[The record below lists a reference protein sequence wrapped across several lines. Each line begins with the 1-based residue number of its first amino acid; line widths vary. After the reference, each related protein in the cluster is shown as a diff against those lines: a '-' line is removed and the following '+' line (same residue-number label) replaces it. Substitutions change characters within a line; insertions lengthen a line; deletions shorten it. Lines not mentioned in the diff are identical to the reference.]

1 MGIRDFDARRVAVVQ
16 RLNEAGVPLVAW
28 LLLPEAQGYW
38 FNLDNAFQAV
48 NYYFDFRS
56 WTEEHALQWARIGL
70 DIEPDI
76 REMARLLEGDLSIL
90 PMVFQRFFNAQRFR
104 YAYALY
110 AVLVDQV
117 RADGY
122 PVDGY
127 HFPFIVDERRVGSSL
142 LQRATGLVD
151 IPSDREV
158 LMLYSSFMRPWGHA
172 VLWSYAPDA
181 QSVGVGI
188 TGGGVDLLDAKQ
200 IAPLDWDELSRD
212 LRLAQTWSDDVHI
225 FSLEGAVQQGFLGRL
240 RDFDWSVQ
248 ASPPLDKARRIAR
261 IRAWF
266 RALLWCSKYPAVML
280 VGLIGLYWL
289 LLNLR
294 RGDKET

>member
-1 MGIRDFDARRVAVVQ
+1 MKESEMTVRRPTLTFFCELDAEALETLFADEQVIEHLSALNASVSMGIRDFDARRVAVVQ

-142 LQRATGLVD
+142 KG
-151 IPSDREV
+151 
-158 LMLYSSFMRPWGHA
+158 
-172 VLWSYAPDA
+172 
-181 QSVGVGI
+181 
-188 TGGGVDLLDAKQ
+188 K
-200 IAPLDWDELSRD
+200 
-212 LRLAQTWSDDVHI
+212 
-225 FSLEGAVQQGFLGRL
+225 
-240 RDFDWSVQ
+240 
-248 ASPPLDKARRIAR
+248 
-261 IRAWF
+261 
-266 RALLWCSKYPAVML
+266 
-280 VGLIGLYWL
+280 
-289 LLNLR
+289 
-294 RGDKET
+294 